1 MSIELIT
8 LSCNLKSNSRPN
20 TITFCPKTCPVREHS
35 WRRWTRMATFARPA
49 IMEPLW
55 YLNRETLGDAR
66 GKANF
71 PSIGR
76 KTIPRTDEK
85 IHFIA
90 RLCTICAAHARRSHF
105 CLAILSPGVQRFVNI
120 RGGRWNPR
128 YVEFRR
134 PDDNWLVNLWSN
146 GRLARAG
153 RAVNL
158 VSCLQFALILR
169 NLVDSVGNWSLVIEN
184 GLVCKFARRSSPR

>member
-90 RLCTICAAHARRSHF
+90 RRCTICAAHARRSHISVWRSCHRAF
-105 CLAILSPGVQRFVNI
+105 NVSWTFGAEGGIHVTSNFVARMTIDLLTFDQTDGWQGLA
-120 RGGRWNPR
+120 
-128 YVEFRR
+128 
-134 PDDNWLVNLWSN
+134 
-146 GRLARAG
+146 
-153 RAVNL
+153 
-158 VSCLQFALILR
+158 ALLI
-169 NLVDSVGNWSLVIEN
+169 
-184 GLVCKFARRSSPR
+184 SSPVCNLR